1 VEQDGNDIRGENR
14 LSLQSIIYT
23 FARPA
28 REKTMNCILHLI
40 LLLVLFFPASLY
52 AGKADITDVKV
63 TKHSE
68 GTFTFEVTVNHAD
81 EGWDHYADSWE
92 IRDQKG
98 NLLATRTLHHP
109 HVSEQPFTRSLSFV
123 KIPAE
128 IKEVTLRAHD
138 SVHLYGGKT
147 ITIMIP

>member
-1 VEQDGNDIRGENR
+1 
-14 LSLQSIIYT
+14 
-23 FARPA
+23 
-28 REKTMNCILHLI
+28 MNCILHLL
-40 LLLVLFFPASLY
+40 LLLVLFLPASLY

-63 TKHSE
+63 TKQSD
-68 GTFTFEVTVNHAD
+68 GTFNFEVTVYHAD

-92 IRDQKG
+92 IRDQNG

-109 HVSEQPFTRSLSFV
+109 HVAEQPFTRSLSHV
-123 KIPAE
+123 KIPID

-147 ITIMIP
+147 MTITMP